1 MKKVLVA
8 IALAAAIPAFAQTA
22 FTVNGQLVSV
32 AEQKEL
38 MNLLAGQG
46 IKDQAKQAEAARNI
60 LVREKVIGQE
70 ARKLK
75 LQQVPEIKTLLAD
88 RETQILANE
97 LVRRNA
103 AAHPATDKQIQDAY
117 AEMKKQYTPN
127 EIKVRH
133 ILVKSEDE
141 AKSLISQI
149 KNGADMGKLA
159 AEKSLDKGTA
169 PNGGEIPF
177 TNIRSIII
185 PGFAETAMGMNKGDV
200 LPIPFHSSLGYHVIK
215 LEDRREAPFPELD
228 KIKDQVEGV
237 VVRQNAANYLN
248 NLVKNAKI
256 ADVQSTQKP
265 ASKKG
270 K

>member
-8 IALAAAIPAFAQTA
+8 IALAAAIPASAQTA
-22 FTVNGQLVSV
+22 FTVNGQLVSA

-38 MNLLAGQG
+38 MNLLAEQG
-46 IKDQAKQAEAARNI
+46 IKDEGKQAEAARNI

-75 LQQVPEIKTLLAD
+75 LQQTPEIKTLLAE

-103 AAHPATDKQIQDAY
+103 AAHPVTDKQIQDAY
-117 AEMKKQYTPN
+117 ADMKKQYSPN

-149 KNGADMGKLA
+149 KNGADM
-159 AEKSLDKGTA
+159 
-169 PNGGEIPF
+169 GEIPF

-215 LEDRREAPFPELD
+215 LEDKREVPFPELD

-237 VVRQNAANYLN
+237 VARQNAANYLS
-248 NLVKNAKI
+248 NLVKNAKV
-256 ADVQSTQKP
+256 ADVQSAQKP
-265 ASKKG
+265 APKKT